1 MTDHEL
7 CEVRHEELG
16 QILVPKVDERI
27 KIALV
32 TGEHTAQLQD
42 EPRRKQAAKRRSRS
56 ESVGHPRKT
65 RSGNARQLRE
75 VDMPPQV
82 AAEHLIAAIATQDD
96 LDVLARK
103 LGYEIERK
111 SGRNSERFVGVPRN
125 LRQ

>member
-1 MTDHEL
+1 
-7 CEVRHEELG
+7 
-16 QILVPKVDERI
+16 
-27 KIALV
+27 
-32 TGEHTAQLQD
+32 
-42 EPRRKQAAKRRSRS
+42 

-125 LRQ
+125 LRQRIDKIGSEREAVVLGPTELGYCIGIAALVKLL